1 MGIITLNKQNRLFW
15 LGRYSERVYSTIKL
29 ILKEYDHLLDGASV
43 DYEAFCRKM
52 GIPCIYTDSED
63 FLRRYLFDPSS
74 PFSVRSSIEAMLG
87 NGMMLRET
95 ISSIT
100 LSYLQMARNSLLI
113 AENSDAPY
121 LELQLVLDD
130 IMAFRGSFD
139 EYVDDESNRNI
150 TKVGALIERL
160 SIYLRFEWQTER
172 LEKEIGKLLARL
184 QRTDIAPNAQAL
196 AFIKSCPAETL
207 LQNRL
212 ALLNNVERLFLV

>member
-15 LGRYSERVYSTIKL
+15 LGRYSERVYSTINL
-29 ILKEYDHLLDGASV
+29 MLKEYDNLLDGASV
-43 DYEAFCRKM
+43 DYEDFCHKM

-74 PFSVRSSIEAMLG
+74 PFSIRSNIEAMLG

-95 ISSIT
+95 ISSTT

-113 AENSDAPY
+113 AEDSDAPY

-150 TKVGALIERL
+150 TKVGALIEHL
-160 SIYLRFEWQTER
+160 SICLRFEWHTDR

-184 QRTDIAPNAQAL
+184 ERTGIAPNAQAL
-196 AFIKSCPAETL
+196 AFIKNCPADKL
-207 LQNRL
+207 LENRI
-212 ALLNNVERLFLV
+212 ALLNNVESLFLV

>member
-15 LGRYSERVYSTIKL
+15 LGRYSERVYSTINL
-29 ILKEYDHLLDGASV
+29 ILKEYDNLLDGASV
-43 DYEAFCRKM
+43 DYEDFCRKM
-52 GIPCIYTDSED
+52 GIPCIYNDSED

-74 PFSVRSSIEAMLG
+74 PFSIRSNIEAMLG

-95 ISSIT
+95 ISSTT

-139 EYVDDESNRNI
+139 EYVDDKSNRNI
-150 TKVGALIERL
+150 TKVGALIEHL
-160 SIYLRFEWQTER
+160 SICLRFEWHTDR

-184 QRTDIAPNAQAL
+184 ERTGISPNAQAL
-196 AFIKSCPAETL
+196 AFVKNCPADKL
-207 LQNRL
+207 LENRI
-212 ALLNNVERLFLV
+212 ALLNNVESLFLV

>member
-63 FLRRYLFDPSS
+63 FLRRYLFDPAS

-196 AFIKSCPAETL
+196 AFIKSCPSETL

>member
-15 LGRYSERVYSTIKL
+15 LGRYSERVYSTINL
-29 ILKEYDHLLDGASV
+29 ILKEYDNLLDGASV
-43 DYEAFCRKM
+43 DYEDFCRKM

-63 FLRRYLFDPSS
+63 FFRRYLFDPAS
-74 PFSVRSSIEAMLG
+74 PFSIRSNIEAMLG

-95 ISSIT
+95 ISSTT

-150 TKVGALIERL
+150 TKVGALIEHL
-160 SIYLRFEWQTER
+160 SICLRFEWHTDR

-184 QRTDIAPNAQAL
+184 ERTGIAPNAQAL
-196 AFIKSCPAETL
+196 AFIKNCPADKL
-207 LQNRL
+207 LENRI
-212 ALLNNVERLFLV
+212 ALLNNVESLFLV

>member
-15 LGRYSERVYSTIKL
+15 LGRYSERVYSTINL
-29 ILKEYDHLLDGASV
+29 ILKEYDSLLDRASV
-43 DYEAFCRKM
+43 DYEDFCRKM

-63 FLRRYLFDPSS
+63 FLRKYLFDPSS
-74 PFSVRSSIEAMLG
+74 PFSIRSNIEAMLG

-95 ISSIT
+95 ISSTT

-150 TKVGALIERL
+150 TKVGALIEHL
-160 SIYLRFEWQTER
+160 SICLRFEWHTDR

-184 QRTDIAPNAQAL
+184 ERTGIAPNAQAL
-196 AFIKSCPAETL
+196 AFIKNCPADKL
-207 LQNRL
+207 LENRI
-212 ALLNNVERLFLV
+212 ALLNNVESLFLV